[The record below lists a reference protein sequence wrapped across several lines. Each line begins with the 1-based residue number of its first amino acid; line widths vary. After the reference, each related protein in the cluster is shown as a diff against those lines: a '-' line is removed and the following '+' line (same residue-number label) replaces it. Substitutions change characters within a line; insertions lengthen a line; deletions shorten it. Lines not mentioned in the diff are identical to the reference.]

1 MSTKSIII
9 LLGSSII
16 VVEIAFLFIY
26 NSQTFLALSTGLFFF
41 LMSSF
46 ITFIKY
52 KRLVVGKDFSPI
64 VFLAAVLIIIITS
77 ITFNVD
83 NSSFLFLPTD
93 EALTLANLFNS
104 FWILRNYYDYYIVE
118 KERKKDKEFSSY
130 QRLFQV
136 WILLSL
142 SAIYSFVSSPVI
154 PVIGLLS
161 ISMFLSAFKS
171 STILQVLEE
180 IPKPPQKNKTSFN
193 SNIDIKK

>member
-1 MSTKSIII
+1 
-9 LLGSSII
+9 
-16 VVEIAFLFIY
+16 
-26 NSQTFLALSTGLFFF
+26 
-41 LMSSF
+41 MSSF

-83 NSSFLFLPTD
+83 NSSFLFLPKNI
-93 EALTLANLFNS
+93 ALTLANLFNGL
-104 FWILRNYYDYYIVE
+104 WILRNSYVE
-118 KERKKDKEFSSY
+118 KDKEFSSY

-136 WILLSL
+136 WIFLSL
-142 SAIYSFVSSPVI
+142 LAIYSFVSSPVI

-161 ISMFLSAFKS
+161 ISMFLSVFKI

-193 SNIDIKK
+193 SNIDIKE

>member
-83 NSSFLFLPTD
+83 NSSFLFLPKNI
-93 EALTLANLFNS
+93 ALTLANLFNGL
-104 FWILRNYYDYYIVE
+104 WILRNSYVE
-118 KERKKDKEFSSY
+118 KDKEFSSY

-136 WILLSL
+136 WIFLSL
-142 SAIYSFVSSPVI
+142 LAIYSFVSSPVI

-161 ISMFLSAFKS
+161 ISMFLSVFKI

-193 SNIDIKK
+193 SNIDIKE